1 MQKNVKKTTNCLDKI
16 SVHIY
21 NRYMNAIGDHP
32 FDELFIN
39 SLILYI
45 LYEKAG
51 NSNGF
56 RREA

>member
-1 MQKNVKKTTNCLDKI
+1 
-16 SVHIY
+16 
-21 NRYMNAIGDHP
+21 MNAIGDHP
-32 FDELFIN
+32 FGELFIN

-51 NSNGF
+51 NRNGF